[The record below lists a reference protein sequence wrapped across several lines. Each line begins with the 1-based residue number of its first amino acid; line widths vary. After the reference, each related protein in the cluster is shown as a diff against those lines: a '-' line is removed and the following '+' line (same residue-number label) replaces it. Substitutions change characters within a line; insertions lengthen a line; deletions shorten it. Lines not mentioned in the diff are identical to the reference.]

1 MTLILFFAPDIREVA
16 QRRRIDGFRAA
27 GCAVASFSFAKRR
40 GQVPAVPDWPDYCLG
55 EIEQR
60 HLVQRA
66 LGMSGALPVIWR
78 HRDLLRAADVI
89 IARNVDMLC
98 LADLARMVT
107 GSEAALVYECL
118 DIHGIFTGEGAVSAA
133 LRQVEHE
140 LLHHVD
146 NLILSSPGFHE
157 HYFYEIQGYDG
168 PWQLLENKLW
178 FGAHPPPRAPLQAR
192 PGGPLV
198 LGWVGSL
205 RCRPSFELLMSAASH
220 LGAAIRL
227 EFHGEVHDHVL
238 PDFHARVAAQPNA
251 VYMGRYAYP
260 DDLGR
265 VYGGLD
271 LVWAQDLWQPGANSD
286 WLLPNR
292 IYEAG
297 WFGCPVIAV
306 AGTQTAQLV
315 SRLELG
321 CILPHP
327 DCGRLVELLMSLGAS
342 DCRRIRARV
351 HDLPD
356 DLFCLKARDYR
367 NLAAC
372 LVNRGEAPCETR
384 AG

>member
-1 MTLILFFAPDIREVA
+1 MTRILFFAPDIREVA

-27 GCAVASFSFAKRR
+27 GCSVASFSFAKRT
-40 GQVPAVPDWPDYCLG
+40 GQVPEPPDWPDHCLG
-55 EIEQR
+55 EVVQG

-98 LADLARMVT
+98 LADLARIVT
-107 GSEAALVYECL
+107 GSEAAMVYECL
-118 DIHGIFTGEGAVSAA
+118 DIHGIFTQEGAVSAA

-146 NLILSSPGFHE
+146 NLILSSPGFHA

-178 FGAHPPPRAPLQAR
+178 FGAQPPPRAPLRER

-205 RCRPSFELLMSAASH
+205 RCRPSFELLMAAAGL
-220 LGAAIRL
+220 LGPAVRM
-227 EFHGEVHDHVL
+227 EFHGEVHAHAL
-238 PDFHARVAAQPNA
+238 PDFHARVAAAPNT
-251 VYMGRYAYP
+251 VYMGGYAYP
-260 DDLGR
+260 GDLARIYGR
-265 VYGGLD
+265 LD
-271 LVWAQDLWQPGANSD
+271 LVWAQDMWQPGANSD

-297 WFGCPVIAV
+297 WFGCPVVAV
-306 AGTQTAQLV
+306 AGTQTAQRV
-315 SRLELG
+315 ARLGLG

-327 DCGRLVELLMSLGAS
+327 DAGRLVELLTAMTPAE
-342 DCRRIRARV
+342 CRRLRVRIRN
-351 HDLPD
+351 LPD
-356 DLFCLKARDYR
+356 ELFCLSAGDYR
-367 NLAAC
+367 TLASC
-372 LVNRGEAPCETR
+372 LVNRAEASGETLAV
-384 AG
+384 